1 MDKERLGFIG
11 LGTMGMPMSLN
22 LLKSG
27 NNISIWGRD
36 KNKLEDAIKA
46 GATLL
51 ENPKVMAA
59 NCDVIF
65 LCVFDAEAVE
75 EIVFGPNGISE
86 GAHDNLLIVDH
97 SSIHP
102 EKAREIANKL
112 NSSSG
117 ANWVDC
123 PVSGGKYGARDGLL
137 VMMAGGSDQD
147 IERLKPLV
155 EPTSQRLTHMG
166 PIGCGQATKLVNQA
180 IIGAEIAVLAEMFGF
195 ANKYGVDVKNIP
207 DALAGGWADST
218 VLQDHARRMIKAEY
232 WETAPGNTI
241 KDLNTVCD
249 MGKITSSPMPISSL
263 TTQLYRY
270 LDAQGEASKG
280 QIGLMR
286 LYIRESLD
294 K

>member
-1 MDKERLGFIG
+1 MFMDKERLGFIG

-27 NNISIWGRD
+27 NNLSIWGRD

-46 GATLL
+46 GAKLL

-166 PIGCGQATKLVNQA
+166 PIGCGQA
-180 IIGAEIAVLAEMFGF
+180 
-195 ANKYGVDVKNIP
+195 
-207 DALAGGWADST
+207 
-218 VLQDHARRMIKAEY
+218 
-232 WETAPGNTI
+232 
-241 KDLNTVCD
+241 LNW
-249 MGKITSSPMPISSL
+249 
-263 TTQLYRY
+263 
-270 LDAQGEASKG
+270 
-280 QIGLMR
+280 
-286 LYIRESLD
+286 
-294 K
+294 